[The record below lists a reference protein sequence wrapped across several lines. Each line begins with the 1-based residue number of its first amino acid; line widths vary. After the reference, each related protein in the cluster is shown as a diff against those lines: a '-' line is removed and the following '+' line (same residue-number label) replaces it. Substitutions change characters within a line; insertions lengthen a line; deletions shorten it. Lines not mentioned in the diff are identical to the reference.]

1 MKTIKPLALVL
12 AICCSPTFAGT
23 VIGVSDGDTLT
34 VLNAGRPVKVRLAN
48 IDAPEKKQPFGARS
62 KQSLSDLCFGREATL
77 DSDKQDR
84 YGRTVAVVHC
94 GSVNANVAQVRR
106 GMAWVYPQYNHDPS
120 LPAIESAARSSKVGL
135 WSDPEPVE
143 PWLFRKER
151 KSRSALQAK
160 AN

>member
-1 MKTIKPLALVL
+1 MKKFALALALVCTQTT
-12 AICCSPTFAGT
+12 AAT
-23 VIGVSDGDTLT
+23 VIGISDGDTLT
-34 VLNAGRPVKVRLAN
+34 VLSNGHPMKVRLAN

-77 DSDKQDR
+77 DSDKKDR

-94 GSVNANVAQVRR
+94 GAVNANVAQVRK

-120 LPAIESAARSSKVGL
+120 LPAVELAARSSRVGL

-151 KSRSALQAK
+151 KSKASLQTH

>member
-1 MKTIKPLALVL
+1 MKHFALVL
-12 AICCSPTFAGT
+12 ALLCNQSHAGT

-34 VLNAGRPVKVRLAN
+34 VLNDGRPVKVRLAN

-62 KQSLSDLCFGREATL
+62 KQSLSDICFGRDATL
-77 DSDKQDR
+77 DSGKKDR

-94 GSVNANVAQVRR
+94 GTMNANVAQVRK

-120 LPAIESAARSSKVGL
+120 LPALELAARSSRVGL
-135 WSDPEPVE
+135 WSDPDPLE

-151 KSRSALQAK
+151 KSKGSLQAK

>member
-1 MKTIKPLALVL
+1 MKKLALM
-12 AICCSPTFAGT
+12 FALVCTQTNAAT
-23 VIGVSDGDTLT
+23 VIGISDGDTLT
-34 VLNAGRPVKVRLAN
+34 VMSKGHPLKVRLAN

-77 DSDKQDR
+77 DLDKKDR

-94 GSVNANVAQVRR
+94 GGVNANVAQVRR

-120 LPAIESAARSSKVGL
+120 LPAIETAARSSRVGL
-135 WSDPEPVE
+135 WSDPEPME

-151 KSRSALQAK
+151 RG
-160 AN
+160 

>member
-1 MKTIKPLALVL
+1 MKRLALM
-12 AICCSPTFAGT
+12 FALVCTQSNAAT
-23 VIGVSDGDTLT
+23 VIGISDGDTLT
-34 VLNAGRPVKVRLAN
+34 VLSSGHPVKVRLAN

-77 DSDKQDR
+77 DSGKKDR

-94 GSVNANVAQVRR
+94 GGVNANVAQVRR

-120 LPAIESAARSSKVGL
+120 LPALETAARSSRVGL
-135 WSDPEPVE
+135 WSDPEPME

-151 KSRSALQAK
+151 RGQTKGT
-160 AN
+160 